1 MVQRVL
7 LCVSKII
14 TKIGIKVKDRLS
26 NHLPINC
33 KYPALYLERKD
44 LIKVIS
50 DEYQDAGLAQ
60 ALESG

>member
-1 MVQRVL
+1 M
-7 LCVSKII
+7 I
-14 TKIGIKVKDRLS
+14 TKIGIKVKDSTDRLLS

-33 KYPALYLERKD
+33 KYPALYLEGKD